1 MHKLNEE
8 AYSNPEQWQRRA
20 TAAMTAHRAELPDP
34 NERVSGT
41 VADCSIHVTGDM
53 LSGTIT
59 IFILSILIS
68 VLQLFVALYPA
79 LEQNR
84 NKETQ
89 AEISWSFE

>member
-1 MHKLNEE
+1 
-8 AYSNPEQWQRRA
+8 
-20 TAAMTAHRAELPDP
+20 MTAHRAELPDP

-41 VADCSIHVTGDM
+41 VADCSIHDTGDM

-59 IFILSILIS
+59 LFIQSILIS

-84 NKETQ
+84 NKETP
-89 AEISWSFE
+89 AEIS